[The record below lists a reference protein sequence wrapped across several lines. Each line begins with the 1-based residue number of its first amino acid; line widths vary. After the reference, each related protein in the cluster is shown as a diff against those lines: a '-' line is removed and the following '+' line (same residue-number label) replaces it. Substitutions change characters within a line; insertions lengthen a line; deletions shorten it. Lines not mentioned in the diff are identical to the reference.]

1 MSTHLYLRASAIAAI
16 SAVTFAATAASANP
30 QNSRYGNIYDYESG
44 HNCGQSC
51 AAPAPTQ
58 VMRAPAYV
66 PPQPVS
72 GPPIYVD
79 CSVMGS
85 CAPQPTTVYTAPQT
99 PHSNTYSQGTSY
111 SQSTTYSSAPLNC
124 PAGTTAQADGTCL
137 QGSSYSHSMSTTTH
151 TETTPYQGTMSHS
164 DPVNC
169 PGGTMAQPDGTCLQ
183 MSDYSV
189 EIYQGDAQ
197 TNYGYQSSGA
207 STDYRPIR
215 K

>member
-1 MSTHLYLRASAIAAI
+1 MSTHNYLRATAITAI
-16 SAVTFAATAASANP
+16 GAVAFAATAASANP

-51 AAPAPTQ
+51 AAPAPSHA
-58 VMRAPAYV
+58 MRAPAYV

-85 CAPQPTTVYTAPQT
+85 CAPQAATVYTAPQA
-99 PHSNTYSQGTSY
+99 PHSNTYSQSM
-111 SQSTTYSSAPLNC
+111 TYSSAPMNC

-137 QGSSYSHSMSTTTH
+137 QDSSYSQSYSSTTTYN
-151 TETTPYQGTMSHS
+151 ETSPYQGTLSYS